1 MSPPL
6 AGGFL
11 STVPTRSLPCEALIK
26 NVYVYT
32 YTGLFQVAGVVISN
46 ALPISYIYILLT
58 IAEVGVIF
66 VCGSFPTFTV
76 CLPLLMSFSVHNFLL
91 SS

>member
-26 NVYVYT
+26 YVYVYT

-58 IAEVGVIF
+58 IAE
-66 VCGSFPTFTV
+66 
-76 CLPLLMSFSVHNFLL
+76 FSVICVWVISYLHCVFAFIDELFC
-91 SS
+91 S